1 MEYGLGL
8 GRANDMDELEI
19 LKVIQHSQEEYYSSL
34 FKDYGYS
41 PKSVGSENLTTKHMR
56 YFKLSQIFSGD
67 DHFTLHD
74 VGHGLGHYYDFLN
87 SSYKDKCIAYSGS
100 EICKDFVEFCTTKYP
115 ACKFYY
121 RNLSEKPFPETYDY
135 IVLGGTFYHIEE
147 NDPLDWKIFIESS
160 LSNGFDSC
168 NKGMSFNFIT
178 EFCDYFKNGL
188 YYCRLDHIISFIA
201 HNLSRFF
208 VIDHSYPLYE
218 FTIYVYKENYVKS
231 LYPDIELK
239 RYFK

>member
-135 IVLGGTFYHIEE
+135 IVFGGTFYHIEE